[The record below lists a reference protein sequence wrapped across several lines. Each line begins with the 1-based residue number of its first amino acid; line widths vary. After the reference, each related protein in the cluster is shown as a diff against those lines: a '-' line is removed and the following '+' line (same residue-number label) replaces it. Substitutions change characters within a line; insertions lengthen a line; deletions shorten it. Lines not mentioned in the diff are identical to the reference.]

1 MPYPY
6 HIELPKLVIRAHEQ
20 AERLSFPM
28 MPQGRPIGKSA
39 PTTTI
44 TPADGALLRA
54 LVAGYPAGKI
64 CEIGTGAGVSTAWLI
79 SGMLPN
85 SSLLSCDINPELASA
100 AQSFFQEFQF
110 VEIRAGDW
118 EKVLSA
124 EEPFDLLFFDA
135 NIREI
140 LMDSDNW
147 SRVTSLVRIG
157 GKIIMDDLT
166 PVELWPSEWKDNIDY
181 KREFCLCNPQI
192 AGVEVRTTKNT
203 ASLIS
208 TRIY

>member
-1 MPYPY
+1 MSYPY
-6 HIELPKLVIRAHEQ
+6 NIELPTLVIRSHEQ
-20 AERLSFPM
+20 AERLGFPM

-54 LVAGYPAGKI
+54 LVAGYPAGRI

-85 SSLLSCDINPELASA
+85 SFLLSCKINPELASA
-100 AQSFFQEFQF
+100 AISFFKEFQF

-118 EKVLSA
+118 SQVLSA
-124 EEPFDLLFFDA
+124 EAPFDLLFFDA
-135 NIREI
+135 NAREV
-140 LMDSDNW
+140 LMDADNW
-147 SRVTSLVRIG
+147 PQVASLVRIG

-166 PVELWPSEWKDNIDY
+166 PVELWPPEWKDNIDY
-181 KREFCLCNPQI
+181 KRDFCLCNPQI

-203 ASLIS
+203 VSLIC